1 MNMKNKY
8 IASLMA
14 LTMMLVFMMSSM
26 ALAAVKAE
34 RADEDKAAN
43 TLSEISVV
51 DKAGFLEPEQLQ
63 ALTDK
68 IKAVETKYNVRI
80 AIMTLPA
87 LPENVK
93 SKKYTDNM
101 RLQVYATGP
110 ERGSILMMVTDGEVG
125 NRDYAIS
132 TGDEMRQIITDD
144 GGYPYFEEIVLE
156 RLRESDFNGA
166 FNVYVDTIDEMCA
179 YYEENGEGYDPANDF
194 SILGLLLG
202 MVCSAGIGWL
212 FVEYLRGKMSNVRPV
227 DEASEYLDKNSI
239 QHGEQKDVYIR
250 TTVVRTKRSKKS
262 SSGGGGG
269 SSGGGSGK
277 F

>member
-14 LTMMLVFMMSSM
+14 LTMMLVIMMSSM

-34 RADEDKAAN
+34 QAPEDKAAN

-51 DKAGFLEPEQLQ
+51 DKAGFLKPEQLQ

-68 IKAVETKYNVRI
+68 IKAVEKKYNVRI

-87 LPENVK
+87 LPEKVK
-93 SKKYTDNM
+93 SKKYTDDM
-101 RLQVYATGP
+101 RLQLYATGP
-110 ERGSILMMVTDGEVG
+110 EKGSILMMVTDGEVG

-144 GGYPYFEEIVLE
+144 GGYPYFEEKVLE

-202 MVCSAGIGWL
+202 MICSAGIGWL
-212 FVEYLRGKMSNVRPV
+212 FVEYLRGKMSNVRPA

-239 QHGEQKDVYIR
+239 HYGEQSNVFIR

-262 SSGGGGG
+262 SSGGGG

>member
-1 MNMKNKY
+1 
-8 IASLMA
+8 MA
-14 LTMMLVFMMSSM
+14 MVMMLMLMMSSM
-26 ALAAVKAE
+26 ALAAPKGEQA
-34 RADEDKAAN
+34 AEDKAMN
-43 TLSEISVV
+43 KLSEISVT
-51 DKAGFLEPEQLQ
+51 DKAGFLTPEQMES
-63 ALTDK
+63 LTSK
-68 IKAVETKYNVRI
+68 IKAVEQKYNVRI

-87 LPENVK
+87 LPGK
-93 SKKYTDNM
+93 ISSKDYTDNM
-101 RLQVYATGP
+101 RLQIYATGP

-144 GGYPYFEEIVLE
+144 GGYPYFEAKVLE

-179 YYEENGEGYDPANDF
+179 YYEENGGVGYDPTDEF

-212 FVEYLRGKMSNVRPV
+212 FVEYLRDKMSNVRPAN
-227 DEASEYLDKNSI
+227 EASEYLDRNSI
-239 QHGEQKDVYIR
+239 KHGEQRNVFIR
-250 TTVVRTKRSKKS
+250 TTVVRTKREK